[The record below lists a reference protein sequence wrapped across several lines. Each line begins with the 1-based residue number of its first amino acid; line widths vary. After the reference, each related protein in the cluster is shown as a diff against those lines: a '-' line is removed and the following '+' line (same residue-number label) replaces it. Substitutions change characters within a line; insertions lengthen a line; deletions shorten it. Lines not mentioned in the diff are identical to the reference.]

1 MLQVGDV
8 QGFKTLK
15 DHAKK
20 KTKHYQE
27 QDPQKVKDYLEKI
40 RDIPKDKI
48 AYVDETGIDSYLCR
62 EYARA
67 PRGESVYGRFQGR
80 KFQRSSIVAAQ
91 VGEDI
96 IAPLRY
102 CGTMRSELFDSWF
115 AEQLIPSLPQD
126 VVIVMDNASFH
137 RKKQLYAIAEEFGRT
152 LIFLPPYSP
161 ELNPI
166 EHFWYW
172 LKRKVCEFLRLSL
185 DLGQAISQAFLA
197 WISYITF
204 K

>member
-1 MLQVGDV
+1 M
-8 QGFKTLK
+8 K
-15 DHAKK
+15 
-20 KTKHYQE
+20 E
-27 QDPQKVKDYLEKI
+27 YLEKI
-40 RDIPKDKI
+40 QDIPEDKI
-48 AYVDETGIDSYLCR
+48 AYVDETGIDNYLCR
-62 EYARA
+62 EYGRA
-67 PRGESVYGRFQGR
+67 PRGELVYGEFKGR
-80 KFQRSSIVAAQ
+80 KFQRSGIVAAQ

-102 CGTMRSELFDSWF
+102 NGTMNSELFESWVV
-115 AEQLIPSLPQD
+115 EQLMPVLPQN

-137 RKKQLYAIAEEFGRT
+137 RKKQLYAIAEKFGRT

-172 LKRKVCEFLRLSL
+172 LKRKVCEFLRLSS
-185 DLGQAISQAFLA
+185 DLGEAIYQSFIA
-197 WISYITF
+197 WMSYITF